1 MTIYEENDFL
11 IRDATAKD
19 VPAIYDLIQPNAERA
34 IMLPRSKYKIFS
46 RLQGFVV
53 LEEKTA
59 GKIVGCGAL
68 AILWNDMAEVQ
79 SLAVAEGFRGKHYG
93 RLIVELL
100 IQKAVA
106 LNIPK
111 VLALTYQVEFFSK
124 LGFVVVDKDSVP
136 RKIWGE
142 CLDCPKLENCD
153 ETAMIYLCNVA

>member
-1 MTIYEENDFL
+1 MMIRDETDFL
-11 IRDATAKD
+11 IRDAKATD
-19 VPAIYDLIQPNAERA
+19 VAAIYDLIKPNSEKAV
-34 IMLPRSKYKIFS
+34 MLPRSRYKIFS

-53 LEEKTA
+53 LEEKIA

-111 VLALTYQVEFFSK
+111 VLALTYQIEFFSK